1 MQQDQ
6 QSTTISFRCG
16 FLGGILPYKK
26 DGGGGGGMLVVTFT
40 GENAILVHLS
50 VFSLTRSTTGA
61 FAVRLGVVLELVTLK
76 GEKTF

>member
-1 MQQDQ
+1 
-6 QSTTISFRCG
+6 
-16 FLGGILPYKK
+16 
-26 DGGGGGGMLVVTFT
+26 MLVVTFT